1 MVRSLHIT
9 HLKRKS
15 VNGLFAAVP
24 GLGKVISGMFWKTKR
39 KTEKTVSQ
47 ETFGGLEYNLV
58 RSARRTLAM
67 HVKSDA
73 TLVVRAPSP
82 MPLAEI
88 EAWIAKKARWIETHQ
103 KKFKA
108 RKTRP
113 FTYQDGEKHL
123 FIGQKYPLKL
133 TRAGR
138 GGVTL
143 EDGTLFITTRDPGD
157 GRRTER
163 LLKAW
168 YRKEAET
175 LFEDR
180 LDALFP
186 LMEEKLAG
194 KGYKKPSLKL
204 RWMKR
209 QWGNLHTKGVMTLNI
224 KLVRAPTELLDYV
237 IIHELCHLEHM
248 NHGKGFKALL
258 GELLPGW
265 KAKKKALEAY
275 LT

>member
-1 MVRSLHIT
+1 MAKSLHIT
-9 HLKRKS
+9 HLKRKP

-47 ETFGGLEYNLV
+47 ETFGDFEYDLV

-82 MPLAEI
+82 MPLSEI

-113 FTYQDGEKHL
+113 LTYQGGEKHL

-133 TRAGR
+133 TRARR

-143 EDGTLFITTRDPGD
+143 EDGVFFITTPDPGD
-157 GRRTER
+157 RQRTER

-168 YRKEAET
+168 YKAEAET

-180 LDALFP
+180 LSALFP

-258 GELLPGW
+258 GELMPDW
-265 KAKKKALEAY
+265 KHKKKALEKY